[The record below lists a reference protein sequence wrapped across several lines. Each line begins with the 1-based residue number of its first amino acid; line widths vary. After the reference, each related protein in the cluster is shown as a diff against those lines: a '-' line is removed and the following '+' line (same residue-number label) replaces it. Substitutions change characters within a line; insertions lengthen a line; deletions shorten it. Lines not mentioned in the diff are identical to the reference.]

1 MKKDWDDTLPASKE
15 GLYPIRTV
23 SEVTGVNAITLRA
36 WERRYGLFKPERTP
50 KGHRLYS
57 QEDILRIQHVLQLL
71 ENGLSIGR
79 AAKALKDEIE
89 PENLVDFTA
98 KNDGLV
104 SSGELAEANQGQ
116 WKLYHDALL
125 SYVNTYDLA
134 QLEQLHREIF
144 SLYPLDIISKNLLY
158 PVLEELKHEAKKL
171 QSLSGSYHFY
181 WHFLQQRI
189 ANLFLKS
196 VLQNRGK
203 KILLVGHGEK
213 QADIELMLYGMS
225 LVSLG
230 YRIVFLGCDISFDA
244 IPMVLSRSNSDALIV
259 YKASQA
265 APHDLEVLISIG
277 VVANSLKLAF
287 FLAGQYTDQQVSDL
301 KEKGLKLLS
310 TDMVEQRRQLEAVTC
325 KA

>member
-1 MKKDWDDTLPASKE
+1 MNKGLDDTLPASKE

-57 QEDILRIQHVLQLL
+57 QQDILRIQHVLQLL

-79 AAKALKDEIE
+79 VAKALKDEIE
-89 PENLVDFTA
+89 PESLVDFTA
-98 KNDGLV
+98 KNDNLA
-104 SSGELAEANQGQ
+104 SSEEPVESNQGQ
-116 WKLYHDALL
+116 WKLYHDALI
-125 SYVNTYDLA
+125 SHVNCYDLA

-144 SLYPLDIISKNLLY
+144 SLYPLDIISKNLLQ
-158 PVLEELKHEAKKL
+158 PVLKELKDEAKKL

-203 KILLVGHGEK
+203 KILLVGYGEK
-213 QADIELMLYGMS
+213 KTDIELMLYGMS

-259 YKASQA
+259 YKASQT
-265 APHDLEVLISIG
+265 APHDSEVLLSIA
-277 VVANSLKLAF
+277 VVAESLKLAF
-287 FLAGQYTDQQVSDL
+287 FLAGQYTEQQVIDL
-301 KEKGLKLLS
+301 KENGLKLLS
-310 TDMVEQRRQLEAVTC
+310 NDIAEQRCQLDAATC